1 MNKKERQEILR
12 RLIQKEKIV
21 TQEAL
26 IQRLHEE
33 GVKAT
38 QSTISRDMK
47 ELQITKLRD
56 ENQPSYYI
64 LPESLALRE
73 QYLNLENL
81 IRENVVNI
89 YQVQFVV
96 IVRTKIDM
104 ANIIA
109 AIIDDGIFSEVL
121 GTIAGADTIAIFCQN
136 EEKSQRL
143 YELFS
148 EMYL

>member
-21 TQEAL
+21 TQEVL

-89 YQVQFVV
+89 YRVQFVV